1 MGNRRP
7 VQKRAISKLV
17 VEWGVSRWRGDVPMG
32 LVKQLTGLDTIY
44 VNAARRRPQAGH
56 LITAEADEEQK
67 CPRISKVWGT
77 GNTRMFEI

>member
-1 MGNRRP
+1 
-7 VQKRAISKLV
+7 
-17 VEWGVSRWRGDVPMG
+17 MG